1 MADYYPL
8 ISRAVAGLEKNSGE
22 NRRALYER
30 ARKALVDQ
38 LRGVQ
43 PPLSETDITRERL
56 ALEEAIRKVETDSAR
71 QMRQAP
77 PPPLERKKAEEPS
90 PPPPPSFEPPV
101 VAETSPP
108 APESPPEEEAKPSLA
123 PEAPTPEISAP
134 IIPSASELLRR
145 TERQWLDKK
154 PPETAPERLKG
165 FSDVVADAESLGN
178 AVAKAGR
185 NAREAFSA
193 VPSPS
198 PEFDRLEPRMEPGPP
213 IEPRPRQPERPRPQ
227 EARAPDRSRTQPR
240 PPERPRPPAERR
252 VPRADLGPV
261 IGEADEVRARTLG
274 THSLEPPVM
283 PESFRYVSDRARQA
297 QQDESPGLLRRFMGG
312 VGLIAIVGVVLLLV
326 AGTAY
331 WQRHNLASGVG
342 KLVSLIRS
350 STSSSQ
356 TPSQNANQ
364 QRAKINDRIGQQDQ
378 GQTQADAPVAQRVVM
393 YEEDPKDSNGK
404 RFAGTVVWKSEQVRG
419 ERGQPADRTI
429 RGDIT
434 IPERNI
440 SVTWILGRNF
450 DRTLQFSHTI
460 SIQFNFPPGF
470 EHGEVSEIRG
480 VLMKPAEQVRGES
493 LAGIAVKV
501 KENFFL
507 IGLNSADAEYQRN
520 VKALKERPWF
530 DIAILYKDNL
540 RAILA
545 VEKGTPGERTFADT
559 FTAWNQ

>member
-1 MADYYPL
+1 M
-8 ISRAVAGLEKNSGE
+8 
-22 NRRALYER
+22 
-30 ARKALVDQ
+30 
-38 LRGVQ
+38 
-43 PPLSETDITRERL
+43 
-56 ALEEAIRKVETDSAR
+56 DSA
-71 QMRQAP
+71 AP
-77 PPPLERKKAEEPS
+77 DPR
-90 PPPPPSFEPPV
+90 
-101 VAETSPP
+101 
-108 APESPPEEEAKPSLA
+108 AK
-123 PEAPTPEISAP
+123 
-134 IIPSASELLRR
+134 
-145 TERQWLDKK
+145 
-154 PPETAPERLKG
+154 
-165 FSDVVADAESLGN
+165 
-178 AVAKAGR
+178 
-185 NAREAFSA
+185 
-193 VPSPS
+193 
-198 PEFDRLEPRMEPGPP
+198 
-213 IEPRPRQPERPRPQ
+213 QPERPRSP
-227 EARAPDRSRTQPR
+227 EPRAPERPRAQPR

-252 VPRADLGPV
+252 APPRADLGPV
-261 IGEADEVRARTLG
+261 IAETDEVRARTLG

-297 QQDESPGLLRRFMGG
+297 QADESPGLLRRFMSG
-312 VGLIAIVGVVLLLV
+312 VGLFAIVGVVLLLI

-331 WQRHNLASGVG
+331 WQRNNLASGVN
-342 KLVSLIRS
+342 KLVSLVRS
-350 STSSSQ
+350 PSSS
-356 TPSQNANQ
+356 PSASQNANQ
-364 QRAKINDRIGQQDQ
+364 QRAKINDRIGQQEQ
-378 GQTQADAPVAQRVVM
+378 GPADAPVAQRVVM

-419 ERGQPADRTI
+419 ERGQPADRTL
-429 RGDIT
+429 RADIT

-507 IGLNSADAEYQRN
+507 IGLNSAEAEYQRN

-545 VEKGTPGERTFADT
+545 VEKGTPGERAFSETFA
-559 FTAWNQ
+559 AWNQ